1 LAKLAGI
8 EALPNET
15 DVNEFKLIELSE
27 YFVSLVDEPSIL
39 EKELHLL
46 AKEKLNENKLEDAWK
61 VLLSFNN

>member
-1 LAKLAGI
+1 
-8 EALPNET
+8 
-15 DVNEFKLIELSE
+15 
-27 YFVSLVDEPSIL
+27 L